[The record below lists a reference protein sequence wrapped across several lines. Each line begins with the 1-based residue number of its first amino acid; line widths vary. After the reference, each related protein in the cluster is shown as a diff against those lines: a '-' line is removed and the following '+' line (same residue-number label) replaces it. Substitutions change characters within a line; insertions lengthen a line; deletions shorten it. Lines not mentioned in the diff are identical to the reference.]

1 MMVTA
6 IEETRRKGRFNIYL
20 EGEYAGTIS
29 DEALVLAKLQP
40 GSEIE
45 PARLTALIW
54 QSDLKKAREKALDL
68 LSRRAYSRGE
78 VMERL
83 TKVYPE
89 ELAAEVC
96 SQLSEVGL
104 IDDQAYAEKLAE
116 ELSTMRGYG
125 PYRVQF
131 ELKKRGVDEEIIR
144 QVLGDVKEGQQQNI
158 DQVLHTKYARY
169 LEDPEDRKNRNKVT
183 QALARMG
190 YSYPVIREALSRYFA
205 DMEEIDGE

>member
-1 MMVTA
+1 M
-6 IEETRRKGRFNIYL
+6 
-20 EGEYAGTIS
+20 
-29 DEALVLAKLQP
+29 
-40 GSEIE
+40 
-45 PARLTALIW
+45 
-54 QSDLKKAREKALDL
+54 
-68 LSRRAYSRGE
+68 
-78 VMERL
+78 
-83 TKVYPE
+83 
-89 ELAAEVC
+89 
-96 SQLSEVGL
+96 
-104 IDDQAYAEKLAE
+104 
-116 ELSTMRGYG
+116 
-125 PYRVQF
+125 QF